1 MGCKVDTNIMEY
13 EVAHIIKSCTNN
25 VQYPDGVVYTML
37 NNVFFLK
44 KKATVTLLSHPTSKI
59 KNVNL
64 FCVSQFVFIWVEL
77 HYSQTEDGNSLEFL
91 AAMIFPKQITQFQR
105 ENKRAP

>member
-37 NNVFFLK
+37 NNVFF
-44 KKATVTLLSHPTSKI
+44 
-59 KNVNL
+59 
-64 FCVSQFVFIWVEL
+64 
-77 HYSQTEDGNSLEFL
+77 
-91 AAMIFPKQITQFQR
+91 
-105 ENKRAP
+105 